1 MATPDHPNVL
11 LVMSDEHAPQYS
23 SVYGHPIVV
32 RRACTAA
39 AQACLPACLSQPAS
53 QVRLPASLRWAET
66 NGPL

>member
-39 AQACLPACLSQPAS
+39 AQLPQPAS
-53 QVRLPASLRWAET
+53 QSGQAACLTAL
-66 NGPL
+66 G